1 MKLDYGKTFLLGFG
15 FFGISMVWAI
25 YNSYVP
31 VFLARDFGLAAAAVG
46 VVMTFDNIAALFIQP
61 VIGVFSDAT
70 RTRLGRRMPYLLV
83 GAPIAALAFVFVPLA
98 PALPLLMVSVRVV
111 LLAMA
116 VFRTPT
122 VALMPDITPSPL
134 RSKANAV
141 INVMGGL
148 AALLA
153 FFVGSKL
160 YDMGRPVPFWV
171 ASLLLVV
178 AVAIVLWKI
187 REPKE
192 YTEAAAEKVS
202 PFRDLRQVWKEGGS
216 SAMLLLGAI
225 FFWFLGYNAIEAFFT
240 LYGVNV
246 LGIKESAASFMLGYM
261 ALTFLIFAIPSG
273 FIATRF
279 GRKRTIMAGIVVMI
293 LALTAGAI
301 TPNATVITVVL
312 IVTGLGWAL
321 ININSLPMVVD
332 IASDAL
338 AGTFT
343 GLYYLA
349 ATLAAIAGPV
359 LAGSLIQASGDNYG
373 LVFVLAPVSLA
384 LALVCMAGVH
394 KGEAKAEIKVESG
407 VA

>member
-1 MKLDYGKTFLLGFG
+1 MRLDYPKTFLLGFG
-15 FFGISMVWAI
+15 FFGISLLWSI

-31 VFLARDFGLAAAAVG
+31 VFLARDFGLAAGAVG
-46 VVMTFDNIAALFIQP
+46 VVMTLDNIAALFIQP
-61 VIGVFSDAT
+61 LVGMASDAT
-70 RTRLGRRMPYLLV
+70 RTRLGRRMPYLLI
-83 GAPIAALAFVFVPLA
+83 GAPVAALGFAVVPLA
-98 PALPLLMVSVRVV
+98 PTLPLLMASIIVV

-122 VALMPDITPSPL
+122 IALMPDITPSPL

-171 ASLLLVV
+171 SSVLLVL
-178 AVAIVLWKI
+178 AVAIVVWRIK
-187 REPKE
+187 EPRE
-192 YTEAAAEKVS
+192 YTESTAEKVS
-202 PFRDLRQVWKEGGS
+202 PFKDLRQVAREGGM
-216 SAMLLLGAI
+216 SAVLLLGAI
-225 FFWFLGYNAIEAFFT
+225 FFWFLGYTAIEAFFT

-261 ALTFLIFAIPSG
+261 ALTFLVLAIPAG

-279 GRKRTIMAGIVVMI
+279 GRKPTIMAGILIMI
-293 LALTAGAI
+293 AALSVAAVLPNVTII
-301 TPNATVITVVL
+301 TLVLVATGV
-312 IVTGLGWAL
+312 GWAL

-338 AGTFT
+338 VGTFT

-349 ATLAAIAGPV
+349 STLSAIVGPIVAG
-359 LAGSLIQASGDNYG
+359 GLIQASGDNYN
-373 LVFVLAPVSLA
+373 LVFVMAPVCLVCA
-384 LALVCMAGVH
+384 LACMIGVR
-394 KGEAKAEIKVESG
+394 KGEAKPLPQAVS
-407 VA
+407 

>member
-15 FFGISMVWAI
+15 FFGISLLWSI

-31 VFLARDFGLAAAAVG
+31 VFLSRDFGLAAGMVG

-61 VIGVFSDAT
+61 LIGVTSDAT
-70 RTRLGRRMPYLLV
+70 RTRIGRRMPYLLI

-98 PALPLLMVSVRVV
+98 NNLPLFMAIIIVV

-141 INVMGGL
+141 INVMGGV

-160 YDMGRPVPFWV
+160 YDLGKPVPFWV
-171 ASLLLVV
+171 ASVLLVL
-178 AVAIVLWKI
+178 AVLIVVWKI
-187 REPKE
+187 KEPKE
-192 YTEAAAEKVS
+192 YTTAAAEKVS
-202 PFRDLRQVWKEGGS
+202 PFRDLKQVWAQGGT
-216 SAMLLLGAI
+216 SAVLLLGAI
-225 FFWFLGYNAIEAFFT
+225 FFWFFGYNAVETFFT

-261 ALTFLIFAIPSG
+261 AVTFLIFAIPSG

-279 GRKRTIMAGIVVMI
+279 GRRPTIMAGILVMI
-293 LALTAGAI
+293 LALAAGAMA
-301 TPNATVITVVL
+301 PNATVITIVL
-312 IVTGLGWAL
+312 VTAGLGWAL

-338 AGTFT
+338 VGTFT

-349 ATLAAIAGPV
+349 STLAAIGGPIV
-359 LAGSLIQASGDNYG
+359 AGSLIEASGNNYN
-373 LVFVLAPVSLA
+373 LVFVMAPASLFIA
-384 LALVCMAGVH
+384 LLCMAGVR
-394 KGEAKAEIKVESG
+394 KGEAKV
-407 VA
+407 

>member
-1 MKLDYGKTFLLGFG
+1 
-15 FFGISMVWAI
+15 
-25 YNSYVP
+25 
-31 VFLARDFGLAAAAVG
+31 
-46 VVMTFDNIAALFIQP
+46 
-61 VIGVFSDAT
+61 
-70 RTRLGRRMPYLLV
+70 
-83 GAPIAALAFVFVPLA
+83 
-98 PALPLLMVSVRVV
+98 
-111 LLAMA
+111 MA

-171 ASLLLVV
+171 ASLLLVA
-178 AVAIVLWKI
+178 AVGIVLWKI

-192 YTEAAAEKVS
+192 YTETRAEKVS
-202 PFRDLRQVWKEGGS
+202 PFNDLRQVWKEGGA
-216 SAMLLLGAI
+216 SAMFLLGAI

-279 GRKRTIMAGIVVMI
+279 GRKRTIMVGIVVMI
-293 LALTAGAI
+293 LALTVGALM
-301 TPNATVITVVL
+301 PNAAVITVVL

-332 IASDAL
+332 IASNAL

-349 ATLAAIAGPV
+349 STLAAIAGPI

-373 LVFVLAPVSLA
+373 LVFVLAPISLVGA
-384 LALVCMAGVH
+384 LLCMAGVH
-394 KGEAKAEIKVESG
+394 KGEAKVE
-407 VA
+407 VNAA